1 MPAGRTKV
9 GMLPWTRITD
19 PDEAASFLPAW
30 FGSRMIG
37 LRGKFGLMLTTG
49 DMLKVTSIGAL
60 HQSSSGTILIDV
72 LLDHAG
78 VPDGVDLAW
87 QTKHYLGA
95 PVPGATIATVN
106 LAHVVAAVEFLAEE
120 AVEPPRDAA
129 VPTGD
134 EIVVDL
140 AQGESVSDAVGRL
153 PE

>member
-1 MPAGRTKV
+1 MPANQTKV
-9 GMLPWTRITD
+9 GTLTWTRISD

-37 LRGKFGLMLTTG
+37 LRGKFGLLLTTG

-60 HQSSSGTILIDV
+60 HQSSVGTILIDV

-78 VPDGVDLAW
+78 VPDGVDPAW
-87 QTKHYLGA
+87 QTKQYLGA

-106 LAHVVAAVEFLAEE
+106 IAHVVAAVEFLA
-120 AVEPPRDAA
+120 AAVVEPPRDVA
-129 VPTGD
+129 VLTGD

-140 AQGESVSDAVGRL
+140 AQGESVSDAQAG
-153 PE
+153 PAE